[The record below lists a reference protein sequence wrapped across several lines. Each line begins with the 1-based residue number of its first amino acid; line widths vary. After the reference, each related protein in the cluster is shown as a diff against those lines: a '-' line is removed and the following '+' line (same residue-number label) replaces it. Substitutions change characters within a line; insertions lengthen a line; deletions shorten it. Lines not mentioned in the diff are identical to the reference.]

1 MEGVASGR
9 PPTPEPRP
17 LRGVKIISLEGLI
30 GSGKSTQMELLKERY
45 KDDSRVVFV
54 DEPVDDWNQLGL
66 LDAMYNGQVDPGMFQ
81 LMALMSRIAPIQ
93 RALHSNAELVITER
107 SPWSD
112 YFVFA
117 RANLTGISL
126 DTYAY
131 TFSQIQN
138 TLEDLVRIE
147 ATFVYLQC
155 DVDMAMARLKKRAR
169 SAEAGVPLAYMDLLR
184 TKHEAMIELAQSDAL
199 AGQCHRECSPVR
211 PHPRL
216 RTEALVID
224 GARDKAAVHDDLLK
238 VAEGALHWVQ
248 GGRRRERRN
257 PWAFADEECVARG
270 EVVG

>member
-1 MEGVASGR
+1 MELPAPDR
-9 PPTPEPRP
+9 PPTPESPGP
-17 LRGVKIISLEGLI
+17 LRGVKILSLEGLI
-30 GSGKSTQMELLKERY
+30 GSGKSTQMQLLKERFEG
-45 KDDSRVVFV
+45 DPRVVFV

-66 LDAMYNGQVDPGMFQ
+66 LEAMYNGQVDPGMFQ

-93 RALHSNAELVITER
+93 RALHSSAELIITER

-147 ATFVYLQC
+147 ATFVYLAC

-184 TKHEAMIELAQSDAL
+184 TKHEAMVELAQSDAL
-199 AGQCHRECSPVR
+199 AGQCHRDCSPVR

-216 RTEALVID
+216 RTEARVVD
-224 GARDKAAVHDDLLK
+224 GARDKAEVH
-238 VAEGALHWVQ
+238 AELFRIAQAALPSV
-248 GGRRRERRN
+248 RR
-257 PWAFADEECVARG
+257 ARG
-270 EVVG
+270 YQNLWTFGPEERVERGEAAA

>member
-1 MEGVASGR
+1 MDPLLPCPLRPLSSVRFVPSAFLLLLPKLRWGKKSRSRNLVPGALLPAPGR
-9 PPTPEPRP
+9 PPTPESPGP
-17 LRGVKIISLEGLI
+17 LRGVKILSLEGLI
-30 GSGKSTQMELLKERY
+30 GSGKSTQMQLLKERY
-45 KDDSRVVFV
+45 KGDPRVVFV

-66 LDAMYNGQVDPGMFQ
+66 LEAMYNGQVDPGMFQ

-93 RALHSNAELVITER
+93 RALHSSAELIITER

-131 TFSQIQN
+131 TFSQIQK

-147 ATFVYLQC
+147 ATFVYLEC

-184 TKHEAMIELAQSDAL
+184 TKHEAMVLSLI
-199 AGQCHRECSPVR
+199 H
-211 PHPRL
+211 
-216 RTEALVID
+216 I
-224 GARDKAAVHDDLLK
+224 
-238 VAEGALHWVQ
+238 
-248 GGRRRERRN
+248 
-257 PWAFADEECVARG
+257 
-270 EVVG
+270 